1 MDSPDQV
8 RPADSTGNVP
18 PAGPP
23 TVRQVVITNG
33 TVWRAVAIV
42 LVTLAALW
50 GLNQMR
56 SLVMMLVISLFF
68 AFAMTPGVNY
78 LHAKR
83 GWRRGLAVAVIYV
96 VGIVAVVVMLVLIV
110 PAIAKVGGHIS
121 QNGTQWMTSLDGWTS
136 SKLGFHIVDKQA
148 YKDGTVTIGE
158 FLKQWAGKLMPAAGK
173 LVSTGAGLVFEV
185 ATIGLF
191 TFYLTADFPRLQ
203 RAFLSWFKPGQQE
216 RLGWTVD
223 QSIKQVG
230 GYLYSRLLLTVIN
243 GLGFLAVMVA
253 VGVPTG
259 LAIPLAVFGGFVSEF
274 IPSVGTYIG
283 GAVPAVLTLALA
295 GPVPA
300 LIVIAYIV
308 VYQQIENYWLSPRIS
323 AKTMELNGGLA
334 FGAAIAGAALFG
346 PMGAFMALPVAALIV
361 AVLHNYRHAYPVF
374 YQSQYADAADKA
386 AAAAAAAA
394 EPSADEPGGTSRQV
408 EYDRPGSGTGG
419 AQCSRR

>member
-18 PAGPP
+18 PASPP
-23 TVRQVVITNG
+23 TVKQVVITTG
-33 TVWRAVAIV
+33 TIWRAVGIV
-42 LVTLAALW
+42 LVTLFAIW
-50 GLNQMR
+50 GLDQMR
-56 SLVMMLVISLFF
+56 SLVMMLVVSLFF
-68 AFAMTPGVNY
+68 ALALTPGVNY
-78 LHAKR
+78 LHARR
-83 GWRRGLAVAVIYV
+83 GWRRGAAVGVIYV
-96 VGIVAVVVMLVLIV
+96 VGAIAVVVMVVLIV
-110 PAIAKVGGHIS
+110 PAIAKVGGQIS
-121 QNGTQWMTSLDGWTS
+121 SGGSQWMTSLDTWTS

-148 YKDGTVTIGE
+148 YADGAVTVGE
-158 FLKQWAGKLMPAAGK
+158 FIKGWAGKLLPAAGRV
-173 LVSTGAGLVFEV
+173 LSTGATLVFGV

-203 RAFLSWFKPGQQE
+203 RAFLSWFKPAQQE

-283 GAVPAVLTLALA
+283 GAIPVVLTLALA
-295 GPVPA
+295 GVVPA
-300 LIVIAYIV
+300 LVVVAYVV

-334 FGAAIAGAALFG
+334 FGAAIAGGALFG

-361 AVLHNYRHAYPVF
+361 AVVHNYRHAYPVF
-374 YQSQYADAADKA
+374 YRSQYADDADRAAAADKA
-386 AAAAAAAA
+386 AVET
-394 EPSADEPGGTSRQV
+394 EPDEPGGTSRQV
-408 EYDRPGSGTGG
+408 E
-419 AQCSRR
+419 